1 MRQMVAHAPRQIVA
15 TVLRQIVAVRV
26 FAHNKTACSG
36 LHHCLLV
43 FKQRMKLSQRDGFL
57 LGAGDGA
64 RTRDSLLGRQ
74 ELYQTELL
82 PLGMLV
88 VGVRGLEPRTS
99 WSQTMRA
106 TNCATPRKRIPARMY
121 PHYSTLLAIRQ
132 VLSALSAAIA
142 KSEQE
147 KVP

>member
-57 LGAGDGA
+57 LGAGDGT

-74 ELYQTELL
+74 ELTRL
-82 PLGMLV
+82 PLASYELAYRASS
-88 VGVRGLEPRTS
+88 GVSMPMSARLIKVFTTS
-99 WSQTMRA
+99 
-106 TNCATPRKRIPARMY
+106 
-121 PHYSTLLAIRQ
+121 
-132 VLSALSAAIA
+132 V
-142 KSEQE
+142 
-147 KVP
+147 